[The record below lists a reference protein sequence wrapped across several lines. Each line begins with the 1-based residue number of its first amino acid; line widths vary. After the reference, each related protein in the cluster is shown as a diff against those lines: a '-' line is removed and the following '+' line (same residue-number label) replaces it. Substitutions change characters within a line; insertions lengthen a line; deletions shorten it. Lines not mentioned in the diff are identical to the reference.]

1 MTRHSFGRSA
11 GLVVCSSVV
20 RSWVVHSS
28 VIRLSVVRSVE
39 SVDRR
44 GGRSSVVRSVGL
56 VGSVG
61 RSFGCWWSGGSW
73 LVHSVGSVG
82 RSFRGGG
89 GRSFGG
95 VGGR

>member
-1 MTRHSFGRSA
+1 MS
-11 GLVVCSSVV
+11 
-20 RSWVVHSS
+20 VVHS
-28 VIRLSVVRSVE
+28 SVVRSVE

-73 LVHSVGSVG
+73 LVRSVGSVG
-82 RSFRGGG
+82 RSFRGVGDGQGGG

>member
-11 GLVVCSSVV
+11 GRVIFSSVV

-28 VIRLSVVRSVE
+28 VIRLSVVHSSVVCSVE

-61 RSFGCWWSGGSW
+61 RSLGCWWSGGS
-73 LVHSVGSVG
+73 
-82 RSFRGGG
+82 
-89 GRSFGG
+89 
-95 VGGR
+95 